1 MRRAIA
7 PVLGALFVWTIPVP
21 VCAQAAF
28 TIGYSGTLGSNW
40 QIEALEAGLVTH
52 TGLGPVRYVSGTVR
66 VGWFGDQGAI
76 IGGSRGF
83 LGAGALAVR
92 SGRIGLFDIGQDQN
106 PTVVALDLTL
116 EAAGYLAAHAPSPWV
131 ARSLSLAALPGIRV
145 GQSGG
150 GQFVLLGG
158 PAWFSGGGTW
168 HAHAF
173 LSARYE
179 VPLAHERGGP

>member
-7 PVLGALFVWTIPVP
+7 PVLGALIVWSVP
-21 VCAQAAF
+21 VGAQAAF

-40 QIEALEAGLVTH
+40 QIEALEAGIVGH

-66 VGWFGDQGAI
+66 IGWFGDQGAI
-76 IGGSRGF
+76 IGGTRGF

-92 SGRIGLFDIGQDQN
+92 SGRIGLFNIGQDQT

-116 EAAGYLAAHAPSPWV
+116 EAAGYLASRAPSPWSTQSV
-131 ARSLSLAALPGIRV
+131 SLAALPGIRA
-145 GQSGG
+145 GEAGG

-173 LSARYE
+173 LSIRYE
-179 VPLAHERGGP
+179 VPLGQHTQ

>member
-7 PVLGALFVWTIPVP
+7 VLGALVVSSVP
-21 VCAQAAF
+21 LCAQAAF

-40 QIEALEAGLVTH
+40 QIEALEAGIVGH
-52 TGLGPVRYVSGTVR
+52 TGLGPVRYVSSTVR
-66 VGWFGDQGAI
+66 IGWFGDQGAI
-76 IGGSRGF
+76 IGGTRGF
-83 LGAGALAVR
+83 IGASALALR
-92 SGRIGLFDIGQDQN
+92 SGRVSVFTVGDDQN
-106 PTVVALDLTL
+106 PTIVALDLSV
-116 EAAGYLAAHAPSPWV
+116 EVAGYLASRAPSPWV
-131 ARSLSLAALPGIRV
+131 ARSVSLAALPGIRV

-150 GQFVLLGG
+150 GQFVVLVG

-179 VPLAHERGGP
+179 IPLGQRH

>member
-1 MRRAIA
+1 MNPRAIA
-7 PVLGALFVWTIPVP
+7 PLVGALIVSSVP
-21 VCAQAAF
+21 LSAQSAF

-40 QIEALEAGLVTH
+40 QIEALEAGLVGH

-66 VGWFGDQGAI
+66 IGWFGDQGAI
-76 IGGSRGF
+76 IGGTRGF
-83 LGAGALAVR
+83 IGAGAFAVR
-92 SGRIGLFDIGQDQN
+92 SGRVGLFNVGEDQN

-131 ARSLSLAALPGIRV
+131 ARSVSLAVLPGIRV
-145 GQSGG
+145 GQSGA
-150 GQFVLLGG
+150 GQFVVLCG

-168 HAHAF
+168 HAHVF

-179 VPLAHERGGP
+179 VPLGQRH